1 MNLML
6 ALVDCSSFYVSC
18 EKVFNVALREKPVIV
33 LTNNDACIAALS
45 NEAKAIGLR
54 RGMPIFQCRDLVEEH
69 QVVALS
75 SNYTLYHS
83 MSTRVMTT
91 LATFSPQPIEVF
103 SIDEAFLNLSHVIA
117 ENLAAYG
124 RQIRATVL
132 QQTGIPTVVGLAS
145 TKTLTKVA
153 VAIAKAR
160 PEYQHVLAIACVS
173 EEALDEL
180 LASIGVHDVFGIGP
194 RYAAFL
200 QSHGIYTARDLK
212 YADQR
217 WIRKHLTVVG
227 HRTQLELQG
236 IACLPLESKA
246 RPHKG
251 IMRSRT
257 FGRAIE
263 SLEELEEAVATYTA
277 RAAERLRSQGSVA
290 SCISV
295 FLQAHQHT
303 HAASRTILFP
313 TAFTPDLIYHALLI
327 VRSLYQHGLSYR
339 KAGVFLSKI
348 TRQELL
354 QADLFGTF
362 SLEDHHKKGRLM
374 QAVDWANQFWGN
386 DTLFFGAQGITR
398 GWQMKQ
404 LRRSPRYTTRWQE
417 ILQIR

>member
-1 MNLML
+1 MNAML
-6 ALVDCSSFYVSC
+6 ALVDCTSFYVSC
-18 EKVFNVALREKPVIV
+18 EKAFNVALREKPVVV

-45 NEAKAIGLR
+45 KEAKVIGLQ
-54 RGMPIFQCRDLVEEH
+54 RGTPLFQCRDLIEQH
-69 QVVALS
+69 QVVLLS
-75 SNYTLYHS
+75 SNYSLYHD
-83 MSTRVMTT
+83 MSARVMAN
-91 LATFSPQPIEVF
+91 LAAFSPHPLEVF
-103 SIDEAFLNLSHVIA
+103 SIDEAFLDVTHVTA

-132 QQTGIPTVVGLAS
+132 QRTGIPTVVSLAS

-153 VAIAKAR
+153 VEIAKAR
-160 PEYQHVLAIACVS
+160 PEYRHVLAIACLA
-173 EEALDEL
+173 EEELDAL
-180 LASIGVHDVFGIGP
+180 LASLGVHEVWGIGP

-200 QSHGIYTARDLK
+200 QAHGIYTARDLK

-227 HRTQLELQG
+227 HQTQLELQG
-236 IACLPLESKA
+236 VACLPLEPNVKP
-246 RPHKG
+246 RKG

-263 SLEELEEAVATYTA
+263 SLNELEEAVATYTA
-277 RAAERLRSQGSVA
+277 RAAEQLRSQGSVA

-295 FLQAHQHT
+295 FLQAPQYAHEAT
-303 HAASRTILFP
+303 RTTLFP
-313 TAFTPDLIYHALLI
+313 TAFTPDLIHDALEI
-327 VRSLYQHGLSYR
+327 VRSLYQHGLRYR

-348 TRQELL
+348 TRQEVL

-374 QAVDWANQFWGN
+374 QVVDWVNKLWGT

-417 ILQIR
+417 ILQIT